1 MSEDQTHNLNPSE
14 PVTLESL
21 AAQMAQ
27 MMAEF
32 REFRAFAEPKLYD
45 TKPIW
50 EKALAEIMEM
60 SQRLARVEK
69 ELRQVN
75 RRLDVISVDLI
86 ETREQV
92 REIEDKQSP
101 QH

>member
-92 REIEDKQSP
+92 RELEDKQSP

>member
-1 MSEDQTHNLNPSE
+1 MSEDQTHNLSDGAKLDLILRRL
-14 PVTLESL
+14 TALENNL
-21 AAQMAQ
+21 A
-27 MMAEF
+27 
-32 REFRAFAEPKLYD
+32 EFRAFAEPKLYD

-92 REIEDKQSP
+92 RELEDKQSP